1 MNIIE
6 MYDYRTACR
15 NRAFHYGALV
25 GTMGTMGN
33 GALVGDGSALDTTLR
48 L

>member
-1 MNIIE
+1 MNIIG

-15 NRAFHYGALV
+15 NRAFDYGSLV
-25 GTMGTMGN
+25 GMIRTMGN
-33 GALVGDGSALDTTLR
+33 GALFREGSALDTTLR